1 MSEMSEIKDKIRQ
14 AIPKGVI
21 VDEDVLEKI
30 VGGIQTGM
38 TRKDLDVLLAGAGLQ
53 SGVLD
58 DLLIKGI
65 AKPRPGLR

>member
-1 MSEMSEIKDKIRQ
+1 MSEMSEIKDQIRQ

-21 VDEDVLEKI
+21 VDETVLEKI

-53 SGVLD
+53 SGILD
-58 DLLIKGI
+58 NLIKGI
-65 AKPRPGLR
+65 AKPKPGK